1 MRGVT
6 APEGG
11 SSRSEPNGAAPFND
25 NTRCEL
31 APSPRITSFLPP
43 TFISTNRSL
52 VTPRQ
57 KGPCEATSASGPP
70 TESSRISTTSLK
82 FMLSS
87 FSNLCHLP
95 ASGPARQG
103 EHLIEAFAEAVRE
116 RSGVGDGVWVEV
128 DSDAACSVVGHH
140 RNHGWDPRPGTHRV
154 DARDPSTR
162 QIERTTDRP
171 EVG

>member
-6 APEGG
+6 APAGG

-70 TESSRISTTSLK
+70 TELSKIATTSLK

-87 FSNLCHLP
+87 FSHLGHRP
-95 ASGPARQG
+95 ASCLVGQG
-103 EHLIEAFAEAVRE
+103 EHLVEAFA
-116 RSGVGDGVWVEV
+116 
-128 DSDAACSVVGHH
+128 
-140 RNHGWDPRPGTHRV
+140 
-154 DARDPSTR
+154 
-162 QIERTTDRP
+162 
-171 EVG
+171 